1 MKTDQILQLAQGR
14 LSSTLWRMCVPAV
27 AAMTINGIYNVV
39 DAFFIGLTE
48 DPGAIGAV
56 SVIFPL
62 FVLISALGVGISVGS
77 GSYISRCLGA
87 CDMPEAQKAAGAAL
101 FVSVILGVAAT
112 VAGFI
117 WLQPM
122 LHLLGAR
129 ETIMLSAVGYTTW
142 ILFGNVFVMLN
153 ATLAGAIRAEG
164 NAVYA
169 TIALLS
175 GTLLNIA
182 LDPVF
187 IFTLGLGVKG
197 AAMATLIS
205 YVATFIISAA
215 YYVFKNAAVRL
226 RPRFSDISKKNM
238 SEIGKIGAPAM
249 IKQLLLAAVF
259 SIINMLSAH
268 YGEDAVTAA
277 GICAK
282 INAFVAMT
290 LLGIGQG
297 FMPVAAFNHGAKR
310 IDRVLGATHRVLLAS
325 MLFAAVSGTVYVIF
339 GHDIVAL
346 FCRDSAVTEIGGRFM
361 LAFSAGVIPLGFAF
375 MMDALFSACGRARA
389 AMLLSV
395 SRQGLIFIPVVFIA
409 QKMLGLDGIIW
420 ASAIS
425 DALCGIGL
433 ALPLFIGFARQIR
446 KDMAALPQGL
456 AVSNAGHMPADCSRS

>member
-1 MKTDQILQLAQGR
+1 MKTDHILQLAHGR
-14 LSSTLWRMCVPAV
+14 LSSMLWRMCMPAV

-62 FVLISALGVGISVGS
+62 FVLISALGVGISVGA
-77 GSYISRCLGA
+77 GAYISRCLGA
-87 CDMPEAQKAAGAAL
+87 GDMTEAQKAAGASL
-101 FVSVILGVAAT
+101 IISVMLGAAAT
-112 VAGFI
+112 AAGFI

-129 ETIMLSAVGYTTW
+129 EIIMPSAVGYTSW
-142 ILFGNVFVMLN
+142 ILFGNIFVMLN
-153 ATLAGAIRAEG
+153 AVLAGAIRAEG

-169 TIALLS
+169 TIALLT

-182 LDPVF
+182 LDPIF
-187 IFTLGLGVKG
+187 IFALDLGIKG

-205 YVATFIISAA
+205 YVVTFMFSAA
-215 YYVFKNAAVRL
+215 YYVFKKAVVPL

-259 SIINMLSAH
+259 SIINIMSAH

-297 FMPVAAFNHGAKR
+297 FMPIAAFNLGAKR
-310 IDRVLGATHRVLLAS
+310 IDRLLGATYRVLLAA

-346 FCRDSAVTEIGGRFM
+346 FCRDTAVTKIGGRFM
-361 LAFSAGVIPLGFAF
+361 QAFAAGVIPLGFAF
-375 MMDALFSACGRARA
+375 MMDALFSACGRARQ

-395 SRQGLIFIPVVFIA
+395 SRQGLIFAPVIFIA
-409 QKMLGLDGIIW
+409 QKTSGLDGIIW

-433 ALPLFIGFARQIR
+433 ALPLFLIFVRQIK
-446 KDMAALPQGL
+446 KDTAAML
-456 AVSNAGHMPADCSRS
+456 AGKADSNESHMPVD